1 MSEADIFVF
10 EKGKSNELYKKK
22 YAKSFCVEANAIF

>member
-1 MSEADIFVF
+1 MTETDIFAF
-10 EKGKSNELYKKK
+10 KYGKSNEWYKKK